1 MTNKLIESLELEAK
15 RAEEKAKRI
24 RLAID
29 TLRSVSTPELK
40 PITSGADVNY
50 AFGVREKRLQALE
63 KARAARWDNNK
74 YAGRKEKLDKAL
86 RKIFVDSSHF
96 TVNQTLQIL
105 TRQGI
110 TQKAYRDRRSFGNC
124 VYHSLREMAKQGL
137 VRAVRPEGVK
147 EIIWETVQPALPIV
161 NVNLPNGTNETHEV
175 PEL

>member
-1 MTNKLIESLELEAK
+1 MTNKLIETLELEAK

-29 TLRSVSTPELK
+29 ALQSVSTPELK

-50 AFGVREKRLQALE
+50 AFGVREKRLAALE

-86 RKIFVDSSHF
+86 RQIFVDSAHF

-110 TQKAYRDRRSFGNC
+110 TQKAYRDRRSFSNC
-124 VYHSLREMAKQGL
+124 VYHSLRELAKEGM

-147 EIIWETVQPALPIV
+147 EIIWETVQPSLPMVALPT
-161 NVNLPNGTNETHEV
+161 NNETHEV